1 MKKGVVGLKI
11 VLEMILILGSTPT
24 DLLCVGVAGFY
35 CSSVVRW
42 KAVTPFKGSKFKFKL
57 FNSR

>member
-42 KAVTPFKGSKFKFKL
+42 KAVYPLQKASKF
-57 FNSR
+57 NRQ